1 MREKGWA
8 AQPRETE
15 AVKDKVWQIRFGL
28 GLVVLSALLYVLH
41 FVLFRDAHHIMLY
54 LVGDIAFVP
63 IEVLLVTLII
73 HQLLTRRERMSM
85 RSKLNMVIG
94 VFFNDLGTEL
104 LHRLTAFDQAGQDSR
119 PLADIDAKWD
129 DKRFAALR
137 RQFQAK
143 PCDLDS
149 RRGDLAELRRLL
161 LAKRPGLMDLLRNG
175 NLLEHQEFTD
185 TLWAVFHL
193 ADELERRD
201 GFAGLPEADLD
212 HLTGDLRR
220 AHQRLVVQW
229 LDYMR
234 HLKADYPYL
243 FSLAIRTNPFR
254 PDASPVIERA

>member
-1 MREKGWA
+1 
-8 AQPRETE
+8 
-15 AVKDKVWQIRFGL
+15 VKDKVWQIRFGS

-41 FVLFRDAHHIMLY
+41 FVLFRDAHHIMIY

-73 HQLLTRRERMSM
+73 HQLLTRREKMSM
-85 RSKLNMVIG
+85 LSKLNMVIG
-94 VFFNDLGTEL
+94 VFFSDLGTEL
-104 LHRLTAFDQAGQDSR
+104 LHRLSGFDSAGQDLAR
-119 PLADIDAKWD
+119 LADIDAKWD
-129 DKRFAALR
+129 DKSFAELRRHFAAR
-137 RQFQAK
+137 
-143 PCDLDS
+143 PCALDS
-149 RRGDLAELRRLL
+149 RCGDLAELRRLL

-185 TLWAVFHL
+185 MLWAVFHL
-193 ADELERRD
+193 ADELERRG
-201 GFAGLPEADLD
+201 GFADLPDADLD

-220 AHQRLVVQW
+220 AHQRLVLQW

-254 PDASPVIERA
+254 PDASPVIEQA

>member
-1 MREKGWA
+1 M
-8 AQPRETE
+8 
-15 AVKDKVWQIRFGL
+15 KDKAWQIRFGL

-41 FVLFRDAHHIMLY
+41 FVLFRDAHHIMIY

-63 IEVLLVTLII
+63 IEVLLVTLIL
-73 HQLLTRRERMSM
+73 HQLLTRREKMSM

-94 VFFNDLGTEL
+94 VFFSDLGTEL
-104 LHRLTAFDQAGQDSR
+104 LHRLSAFDADGRDLAR
-119 PLADIDAKWD
+119 LADIDAKWD
-129 DKRFAALR
+129 DKSFAELRRRFAGEPCALE
-137 RQFQAK
+137 
-143 PCDLDS
+143 S
-149 RRGDLAELRRLL
+149 RSGDLAELRRLL

-185 TLWAVFHL
+185 MLWAVFHL
-193 ADELERRD
+193 ADELERRG
-201 GFAGLPEADLD
+201 GFADLPDADLD

-220 AHQRLVVQW
+220 AHQRLVLQW

-254 PDASPVIERA
+254 PDASPVIEQA